1 MARLTLDLAMDIIM
15 DGISSERQDLLRHML
30 GLAESSDLIPDVSID
45 GSLVKY
51 SGLDSTSELENSIT
65 EMLKDAHSLLKE
77 NRDFVLSALSALS
90 NVPSPVGLCAMVL
103 SIAVELIISTEV
115 EKKENKDSTSDMM
128 RRVFSEEKASGV
140 RDTMEEYMKRLRMYL
155 HEPTL
160 VLEETQRLEKQLSE
174 QLTRLK
180 NSMLHDNQMSSRS
193 LKHWTN
199 GAAFHLQMLIHKA
212 RLKMQSTTEQEAQ
225 LQGHQ
230 DHIITALECYQREL
244 EELLKK
250 YKTYK
255 KSNISVTNLHSR
267 FITLGDPTLLHFFV
281 VKDEEFDRRSPALF
295 FPNVSRTGLSD
306 DYVNYMFDNGAQ
318 LKELKQYFSDLKG
331 KIKDLILQNDEFEI
345 QKLLPV

>member
-1 MARLTLDLAMDIIM
+1 MAIA
-15 DGISSERQDLLRHML
+15 GSISDRPAFLRHML
-30 GLAESSDLIPDVSID
+30 GLAKSSDLIPDVSID

-65 EMLKDAHSLLKE
+65 EMLKDAHSWLKE
-77 NRDFVLSALSALS
+77 NRDSVLSALSALS
-90 NVPSPVGLCAMVL
+90 NVPNSVGLCAMVL

-199 GAAFHLQMLIHKA
+199 GAAFHLQMLIHEA

-230 DHIITALECYQREL
+230 AHIITALECYQSQL
-244 EELLKK
+244 EKLLME

-255 KSNISVTNLHSR
+255 KSTISVTYLMPWYMALVLS
-267 FITLGDPTLLHFFV
+267 DPILLHLFV
-281 VKDEEFDRRSPALF
+281 LKDEEFDRRSPALY
-295 FPNVSRTGLSD
+295 FPNVSRTGLSEN
-306 DYVNYMFDNGAQ
+306 YVDYMFDNWAQ

-331 KIKDLILQNDEFEI
+331 KIKDLILQNDEFKI
-345 QKLLPV
+345 QKVLPV